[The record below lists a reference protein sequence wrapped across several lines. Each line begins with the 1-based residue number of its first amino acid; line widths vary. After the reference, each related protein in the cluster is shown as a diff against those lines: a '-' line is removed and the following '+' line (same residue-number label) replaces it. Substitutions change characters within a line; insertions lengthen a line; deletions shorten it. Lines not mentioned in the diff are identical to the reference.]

1 MIETFL
7 TGAIV
12 ALSGVAALFF
22 LKFWRRTAD
31 GLFLAFAIAF
41 AIEAVNRARFLMAEH
56 PGEGSVSIY
65 AVRLLAFSII
75 LAAIVARNLRSGR

>member
-56 PGEGSVSIY
+56 PNEGSASIY
-65 AVRLLAFSII
+65 AVRLLAFTII